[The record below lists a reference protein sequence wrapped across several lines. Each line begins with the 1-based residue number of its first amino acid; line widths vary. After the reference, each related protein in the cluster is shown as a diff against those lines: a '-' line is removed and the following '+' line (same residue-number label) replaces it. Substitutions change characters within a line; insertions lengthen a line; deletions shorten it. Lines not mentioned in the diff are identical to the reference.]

1 MDMTETIAP
10 KSDQLNADDL
20 IAGPRTVTVEKVTP
34 GTPEQPVEIHL
45 LEFPGRPFKP
55 SKTVRRI
62 LVASWGPDADAY
74 SGRRMTLYRDATVRF
89 GGSEVGGIRISHLSH
104 IDRRLT
110 LALTTTRGKRSPFVV
125 EPLTEAAAPDRIA
138 EFTDLIAA
146 ATTVAELDAIAAEI
160 KTAKL
165 GAGGNALR
173 AAWSARKTAIESAPP
188 VDEDAALDDAREA
201 SAE

>member
-45 LEFPGRPFKP
+45 LEFLGRPFKP

-62 LVASWGPDADAY
+62 LVAAWGPDADTY

-110 LALTTTRGKRSPFVV
+110 LALTTTRGKRAPFVV
-125 EPLTEAAAPDRIA
+125 EPLTEEAEPPAEIA
-138 EFTDLIAA
+138 NFEALIAA
-146 ATTVAELDAIAAEI
+146 ADSIEQLDAIAKEL

-173 AAWSARKTAIESAPP
+173 SAWTARKTAIESAV

-201 SAE
+201 DE